1 MYAVVKAGGRQY
13 KVNEGDKINVSLM
26 DVAVG
31 DEVTLD
37 EVLVLGGGEPV
48 VGKPTVQGASV
59 TAKVAEHGRDPK
71 IIVFKMKRR
80 KGYRRKNGHRQPFTA
95 LEITG
100 INYDPTAN

>member
-1 MYAVVKAGGRQY
+1 
-13 KVNEGDKINVSLM
+13 
-26 DVAVG
+26 
-31 DEVTLD
+31 
-37 EVLVLGGGEPV
+37 
-48 VGKPTVQGASV
+48 
-59 TAKVAEHGRDPK
+59 VAEHGRDPK

>member
-13 KVNEGDKINVSLM
+13 KVNEGDRINVSLM
-26 DVAVG
+26 DASVG

-48 VGKPTVQGASV
+48 VGHPTVPGASV
-59 TAKVAEHGRDPK
+59 SAKVAEHGRDPK

-80 KGYRRKNGHRQPFTA
+80 KGYRRKNGHRQPFTS

-100 INYDPTAN
+100 INYDPS